1 MHLRHLRLLVCP
13 RCQSELTCEAAAPE
27 DGELTAGALRCTGC
41 RVPYPVIG
49 GIPRFV
55 PRENYASG
63 FGLEWSRHART
74 QYDSY
79 SGLPLS
85 QQRFAAQTQ
94 WPRDLTGEL
103 VLEVGSGSGRF
114 TEQAA
119 NSGATVVSID
129 YSYAVEANY
138 VSNGAR
144 PNVLI
149 VQADV
154 IAMPFRAGT
163 FDRLFCFGV
172 LQHTPDPA
180 RAFAALPRMLRDGG
194 ALCADIYKA
203 TLVRA
208 LLHTKYYV
216 RPFTRR
222 MNPDRLYARVK
233 AWVDFMWPLAAWIRK
248 LPRGYSINWRLLVA
262 DYSFLGLQ
270 GETLKEW
277 AYLDTFDMLAP
288 RYDSPA
294 RIKKF
299 KQWAQD
305 ANLVDVA
312 AEYTPHGVVLRAR
325 VATK

>member
-114 TEQAA
+114 TAHAADTGAVVVSMDYSVAVDANHAA
-119 NSGATVVSID
+119 NGR
-129 YSYAVEANY
+129 
-138 VSNGAR
+138 R

-149 VQADV
+149 VQGDLYQ
-154 IAMPFRAGT
+154 MPFRRRAL
-163 FDRLFCFGV
+163 DRVFCLGV
-172 LQHTPDPA
+172 IQHTPDVH
-180 RAFAALPRMLRDGG
+180 R
-194 ALCADIYKA
+194 
-203 TLVRA
+203 
-208 LLHTKYYV
+208 
-216 RPFTRR
+216 
-222 MNPDRLYARVK
+222 
-233 AWVDFMWPLAAWIRK
+233 
-248 LPRGYSINWRLLVA
+248 
-262 DYSFLGLQ
+262 SFLCI
-270 GETLKEW
+270 
-277 AYLDTFDMLAP
+277 
-288 RYDSPA
+288 S
-294 RIKKF
+294 
-299 KQWAQD
+299 
-305 ANLVDVA
+305 
-312 AEYTPHGVVLRAR
+312 
-325 VATK
+325 